1 MKAML
6 TTHVTAAFHCP
17 MDAEFLNMREGF
29 RGWEVIHVG
38 QQ

>member
-29 RGWEVIHVG
+29 RG
-38 QQ
+38 